1 MHEEAMIV
9 FVSMFEEDTDQ
20 PGTPRSVA
28 KEKSK
33 FFYVQRDRKNESK
46 VHWFQ
51 NYRLI
56 QLCSRQILI
65 VVLFPSSLFFGYI
78 LKRSF
83 YFIIF
88 GEQS

>member
-9 FVSMFEEDTDQ
+9 FVSIFEEDTDQ

-46 VHWFQ
+46 VH
-51 NYRLI
+51 
-56 QLCSRQILI
+56 
-65 VVLFPSSLFFGYI
+65 
-78 LKRSF
+78 
-83 YFIIF
+83 
-88 GEQS
+88 